1 MAVLRAGYK
10 RGGVSALRGIPG
22 LCPGPRSGIPTGPGA
37 PVPRAAGSV
46 LCPVRGRPCTLNAA
60 SVRRSVLK
68 GTLRPAGDLCPGW
81 GSLPGT
87 GRTRLRRWLLAAR
100 GARLREPGVLP
111 RPPCRRE
118 GGDPEGHWWHPGPPQ
133 GGLTML
139 WWGGHAVSLGRDGGV
154 QCLWSWAGQGVR
166 PLALLPLRCW
176 HPAWAELPRVSQCP

>member
-68 GTLRPAGDLCPGW
+68 GTLRPAGE
-81 GSLPGT
+81 SLPGMGVSAWHGANT
-87 GRTRLRRWLLAAR
+87 APAVAACRPGCPSAGAR
-100 GARLREPGVLP
+100 GAATSSV
-111 RPPCRRE
+111 
-118 GGDPEGHWWHPGPPQ
+118 PQ
-133 GGLTML
+133 GG
-139 WWGGHAVSLGRDGGV
+139 R
-154 QCLWSWAGQGVR
+154 
-166 PLALLPLRCW
+166 
-176 HPAWAELPRVSQCP
+176 